1 MERKAAGLV
10 THRKS
15 KVEPVVLDD
24 DAAIASHLNELSQ
37 ESKKKSVNIEKVF
50 RLFSLTHAARWRK
63 MLSVSA
69 AVRVS
74 DAVREYPILM
84 KALFVSYVFFSVL

>member
-1 MERKAAGLV
+1 M
-10 THRKS
+10 TTP
-15 KVEPVVLDD
+15 KVEVEKPVVLDD